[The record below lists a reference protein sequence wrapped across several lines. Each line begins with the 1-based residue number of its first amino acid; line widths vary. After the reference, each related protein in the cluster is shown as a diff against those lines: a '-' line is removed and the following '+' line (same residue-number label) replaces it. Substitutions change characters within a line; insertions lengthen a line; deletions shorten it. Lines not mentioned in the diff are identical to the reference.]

1 MCVIRIRSFE
11 KGGAFIEK
19 GLLVG
24 ARYGFYFVPLHP
36 NSYNLL
42 FFIEHL
48 KR

>member
-36 NSYNLL
+36 MNIIYFL
-42 FFIEHL
+42 IEHL